1 MHDELG
7 FVAIPPCL
15 WGEPEVHLKLAH
27 SNNWVNMIFGKV
39 MGTLFTFTNNTLN
52 QLSKYDF

>member
-39 MGTLFTFTNNTLN
+39 MGTLFTFTNNTLK
-52 QLSKYDF
+52 QLGEH